1 MFCSNIPADQ
11 IAPYTAALDRMHD
24 MMCDMYGIKKG
35 TPVWKGK
42 CLVMA
47 FLDKSDFVSFEK
59 AFLKNEDVPAQV
71 YGLCHSYDDG
81 KVIISCYRGE
91 QPQEF
96 AKMLVHETSHG
107 FIHRYRTWSSLPTWV
122 NEGMA
127 DWIAA
132 ALVPQ
137 SNSVK
142 RRQQEAILKMS
153 QTRSMGGSFLTTK
166 GHIEGW
172 QYGTASSITDQLIR
186 TDKAAY
192 TRFIQGI
199 KEGMKWQ
206 DSLQATFKI
215 TPEHLVTQYGQAI
228 GIPDLQP

>member
-1 MFCSNIPADQ
+1 
-11 IAPYTAALDRMHD
+11 
-24 MMCDMYGIKKG
+24 
-35 TPVWKGK
+35 
-42 CLVMA
+42 MA

-59 AFLKNEDVPAQV
+59 AFLKNDDLPPQI
-71 YGLCHSYDDG
+71 YGLCHSYGDG
-81 KVIISCYRGE
+81 KVIISCFRGE

-107 FIHRYRTWSSLPTWV
+107 FIHRYRTAAQLPTWV

-137 SNSVK
+137 STSVK
-142 RRQQEAILKMS
+142 RRQLEAIQKMS

-166 GHIEGW
+166 DHIEPW
-172 QYGTASSITDQLIR
+172 QYGTASSITDLLIR
-186 TDKAAY
+186 TNKAGY

-199 KEGMKWQ
+199 KEGTKWQ
-206 DSLQATFKI
+206 DSLQAAFKV
-215 TPEHLVTQYGQAI
+215 TPEQLVTQYGQAI
-228 GIPDLQP
+228 GIADLQP